1 MATLTDTLRVR
12 AGTKQVSELVT
23 LLDTLRAQA
32 GTKQATESVVLI
44 SAPTKAVARTLTE
57 GLALT
62 DPAVTTQKGLAATSY
77 TLTLTE
83 DVVLS
88 GGYLHVT
95 ALVITEELGLSS
107 ELAANRVIILPPI
120 TVKESLYLT
129 DVVESRVVGR
139 GLSKSQNVQLRD
151 TVSIVYT
158 TRLTARTEVVG
169 LVDVLDITGVGK
181 ILTEQL
187 SLGAA
192 VLAPDTY
199 ATESSLVFAG

>member
-1 MATLTDTLRVR
+1 MLTDTLR
-12 AGTKQVSELVT
+12 AQPGTKWASETVT
-23 LLDTLRAQA
+23 LV
-32 GTKQATESVVLI
+32 AT
-44 SAPTKAVARTLTE
+44 PTKATTRTLTE
-57 GLALT
+57 GLTLT
-62 DPAVTTQKGLAATSY
+62 DPTVTTQKGGVGSSY
-77 TLTLTE
+77 SVNLTE

-107 ELAANRVIILPPI
+107 ELAANRVTFLI
-120 TVKESLYLT
+120 TVKESLHLT
-129 DVVESRVVGR
+129 DVMGSRVVR
-139 GLSKSQNVQLRD
+139 GLSKSQTVQLLD

-158 TRLTARTEVVG
+158 TLLTPRTEVLG

-187 SLGAA
+187 HLGDA